1 MAAATLLR
9 LSYRQLKRVWR
20 RYGQQGD
27 AGLVHQGRG
36 RSSNRQADPEVRE
49 RIIQRYEQR
58 YADFGPTLAAE
69 HLEREGLR
77 VDHETLRRWLLAGCG
92 PSSAADRSIASGAS
106 VKPALASWCRW
117 MVRITTGSKAAEPK
131 PC

>member
-1 MAAATLLR
+1 MIEGHLIMSQKERTRMGVMKQIEAQRLSLVAAATLLR

-36 RSSNRQADPEVRE
+36 RSSYRQADPEVRE

-69 HLEREGLR
+69 HLERR
-77 VDHETLRRWLLAGCG
+77 SPSG
-92 PSSAADRSIASGAS
+92 P
-106 VKPALASWCRW
+106 
-117 MVRITTGSKAAEPK
+117 
-131 PC
+131 